1 MLTASD
7 ILNVKFSKTMGG
19 YRTYEVDEFRE
30 KCAETVSELTSAKME
45 LEKKLEIL
53 ADKLVEYRKDED
65 NIRTALLSA
74 QKLGDTVVREAK
86 HKAER
91 ILEDAKNK
99 AEKMLENT
107 RKGMEE
113 EERELERVKREVTN
127 FKARLLSIYKEH
139 LSLIDILPEI
149 KEQEP
154 EQNQEE
160 KPKEE
165 QEKPEKKAKTEQKRQ
180 QPEAK
185 PAKSLKDAEPTQ
197 EIPEV
202 VLDIPQI
209 ENEDKKPAQESES
222 TAGAKPTTKFADLKF
237 GDDYDISME
246 VSEENTGFFRRR
258 K

>member
-19 YRTYEVDEFRE
+19 YRTYEVDEFLE
-30 KCAETVSELTSAKME
+30 KCAETVGELTSAKLE

-74 QKLGDTVVREAK
+74 QRLGDTVVRS
-86 HKAER
+86 R
-91 ILEDAKNK
+91 STRPTILEDAKNK

-107 RKGMEE
+107 RKGIEE
-113 EERELERVKREVTN
+113 EERELERVKRDVTN

-139 LSLIDILPEI
+139 LSLIDILPEV

-154 EQNQEE
+154 EQKQEE

-180 QPEAK
+180 QPEEK
-185 PAKSLKDAEPTQ
+185 PAESLKDAEPTQ

-202 VLDIPQI
+202 VWI
-209 ENEDKKPAQESES
+209 
-222 TAGAKPTTKFADLKF
+222 
-237 GDDYDISME
+237 
-246 VSEENTGFFRRR
+246 FRR
-258 K
+258 

>member
-19 YRTYEVDEFRE
+19 YRTYEVDEFLE

-99 AEKMLENT
+99 AEKCSKT
-107 RKGMEE
+107 PAKAWRK
-113 EERELERVKREVTN
+113 KS
-127 FKARLLSIYKEH
+127 ASLSGLKGK
-139 LSLIDILPEI
+139 LPI
-149 KEQEP
+149 S
-154 EQNQEE
+154 
-160 KPKEE
+160 
-165 QEKPEKKAKTEQKRQ
+165 
-180 QPEAK
+180 K
-185 PAKSLKDAEPTQ
+185 PAYSRFTRSICP
-197 EIPEV
+197 
-202 VLDIPQI
+202 
-209 ENEDKKPAQESES
+209 
-222 TAGAKPTTKFADLKF
+222 
-237 GDDYDISME
+237 
-246 VSEENTGFFRRR
+246 
-258 K
+258 